1 MIKSYMPGELNKKE
15 KRDTVPTRNR
25 DSSLDY
31 FPGAYLLLGFRFPD
45 HTCHGEMSLKFLMF

>member
-1 MIKSYMPGELNKKE
+1 MVSLT
-15 KRDTVPTRNR
+15 KRKNVTQFPQEIV

-45 HTCHGEMSLKFLMF
+45 HTCHGEMSLKFEMF

>member
-1 MIKSYMPGELNKKE
+1 MHGEFNKKE

-31 FPGAYLLLGFRFPD
+31 FPGAYLLFGFRFPD
-45 HTCHGEMSLKFLMF
+45 HTCHGEMSLKFEMF